1 MKSIRFTA
9 DANRDLRKHNAVA
22 RRLVAKLQEYAET
35 GAGDVKDLVGM
46 PGKRLRA
53 GDFRIIFDE
62 SESEI
67 LVLKIGPRKNV
78 YE

>member
-1 MKSIRFTA
+1 M
-9 DANRDLRKHNAVA
+9 
-22 RRLVAKLQEYAET
+22 
-35 GAGDVKDLVGM
+35 KDLAGM

-62 SESEI
+62 SETEI
-67 LVLKIGPRKNV
+67 VVLKIGPRKNI